1 MEEGEDWVNIEVMEG
16 NLVKKIKFGKKV
28 VKEIRKSKKELLDE
42 NLMIEKWDKYMENFE
57 EEGCDIIK
65 VNEEEGKKKNR

>member
-42 NLMIEKWDKYMENFE
+42 NLMIEK
-57 EEGCDIIK
+57 
-65 VNEEEGKKKNR
+65 